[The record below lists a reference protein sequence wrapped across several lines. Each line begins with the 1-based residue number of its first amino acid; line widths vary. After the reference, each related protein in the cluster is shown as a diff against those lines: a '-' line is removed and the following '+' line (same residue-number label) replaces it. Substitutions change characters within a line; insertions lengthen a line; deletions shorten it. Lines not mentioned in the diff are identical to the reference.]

1 VDFLNDLMGGEEND
15 ERKRGGKK
23 RDGKRGG
30 GNKRGRNRR
39 EEYRDFADRYDRG
52 APYENI
58 SDEEAVDRYREVA
71 PNLSDDEYRASAREA
86 FSRMSPQERV
96 QFGQQLRG
104 HAREQGH
111 GDFMDRDHDGQDDR
125 FQDPDYLAGMMGGM
139 HSRQPDMLGQLMGGM
154 MGGGTGGMM
163 GGLMGGGSGMMRS
176 GSTGSGMMSNPV
188 AKAAMAGI
196 AAMAV
201 KRMMG
206 GR

>member
-1 VDFLNDLMGGEEND
+1 MDFLNDLMGGGENEER
-15 ERKRGGKK
+15 ERGGKK
-23 RDGKRGG
+23 RGGKRKG
-30 GNKRGRNRR
+30 GRNRR
-39 EEYRDFADRYDRG
+39 EEYREFAERYDRG
-52 APYENI
+52 APYEDI
-58 SDEEAVDRYREVA
+58 SDEEAAERYREVA

-104 HAREQGH
+104 RARDQGH
-111 GDFMDRDHDGQDDR
+111 GDFVDRDHDGQDDR
-125 FQDPDYLAGMMGGM
+125 FQDPDYLAGMMGNM

-154 MGGGTGGMM
+154 MGGSGGGML
-163 GGLMGGGSGMMRS
+163 GGLMGGGSDMMGSRS
-176 GSTGSGMMSNPV
+176 GSGGGMMGNPV